1 MGVFVDHYIIL
12 GFPSGVEGP
21 KVSIEEIKKAYRI
34 KALELHPDKRGD
46 HPNAVTDFQQ
56 LQASYEILK
65 DENTRKVFDDD
76 LMIRVK
82 QQQLLQQQQQRK
94 MQEEQYHFELKIKR
108 RRMVPDPVKNNYF
121 SKRISGLLAR
131 RMADYEESNRRMM
144 AEVEQRK
151 PRKIMSDFEERKRR
165 KIKMMSEIVW

>member
-21 KVSIEEIKKAYRI
+21 KVSNVEIKKAYRI
-34 KALELHPDKRGD
+34 KALELHPDKRCD
-46 HPNAVTDFQQ
+46 HPNAVADFQQ

-76 LMIRVK
+76 LMLRVK
-82 QQQLLQQQQQRK
+82 QQQRK
-94 MQEEQYHFELKIKR
+94 MQEEQYDFELKIKR
-108 RRMVPDPVKNNYF
+108 RRMVPDPVKNKYF
-121 SKRISGLLAR
+121 SKRISSLLAR

-144 AEVEQRK
+144 AERK
-151 PRKIMSDFEERKRR
+151 ERKHREIMSGFRERKRR
-165 KIKMMSEIVW
+165 KMMSEIVW